1 MPSKPWYPLTGVVP
15 TDAEFTDMMRR
26 ADLWPAH
33 TWCRREAT
41 ALALVNRQTGAMGV
55 IFNVP
60 YRDRLTVY
68 EVNIF
73 MGEDFRRVAATTGPS
88 GVPEH
93 KYIDYEGMFDA
104 GWRPD

>member
-1 MPSKPWYPLTGVVP
+1 MSPWYPLAGTWP
-15 TDAEFTDMMRR
+15 TDTEFVGMMER

-41 ALALVNRQTGAMGV
+41 ALALQNTKTGALGV
-55 IFNVP
+55 ILNVS

-73 MGEDFRRVAATTGPS
+73 FHDELVRVAATSEPS

-93 KYIDYEGMFDA
+93 KYADFEAMFDA